1 MRLRVLGVDPGQDG
15 GLALFETLGDTIDAH
30 DMPVIRLKHGGS
42 QINEAQLA
50 SLVRDLAPDVCWI
63 ERVHS
68 MPRQGVAS
76 SFKFGLAYG
85 LVRGVVSALG
95 VPVVLVTPQEWKRE
109 FRLTADK
116 QQARVLI
123 SRMFPKQATL
133 FSRVRDDGRAEAA
146 LIALFGA
153 RHPL

>member
-1 MRLRVLGVDPGQDG
+1 MTRILGVDPGQG
-15 GLALFETLGDTIDAH
+15 GALALLATEGDTIAVH
-30 DMPVIRLKHGGS
+30 DMPVVALKSGS
-42 QINEAQLA
+42 EISEAMLA
-50 SLVRDLAPDVCWI
+50 DLVRELKPDLCWI

-95 VPVVLVTPQEWKRE
+95 VPVHLVTPNEWKRE
-109 FRLTADK
+109 FRLSVDK
-116 QQARVLI
+116 QQARVLAA
-123 SRMFPKQATL
+123 RMFPGQAKL

-146 LIALFGA
+146 LIAVFGG
-153 RHPL
+153 RYPL